1 MAATD
6 QSSTYETDG
15 AIGTKGAPV
24 PAPVP
29 VTQPDTSG
37 VGLVNSNGW
46 APANTGLTESP
57 ETLASTV
64 VSVEPPYKAP
74 PGPVP
79 GGNKDTTLTDS
90 PVGNGTDGN
99 ALNAA
104 LALTGTQETGSFGA
118 VPAGSALLPVAPA
131 APTLISGDRF
141 VRVSWAAV
149 ADPHASAKVTQY
161 VVEGDTGGHTY
172 APRAASP
179 TVKVE
184 NVTGGRP
191 QKYRVAAVNKNGHG
205 PFGPWSVASVSPT
218 NEDLV
223 RPTSLAADN
232 AVNPIYRQDGTI
244 VPGSYGRPTAPGKPT
259 VAAGATTTANVTWTA
274 PTSGQPSGGYDVKAS
289 SGQTVHVGPALL
301 TANVPGL
308 TLAASVTFTVTAV
321 GQLASTVSP
330 ASNAF
335 TVV

>member
-46 APANTGLTESP
+46 APVNTGMTESP
-57 ETLASTV
+57 ETLVSTV

-79 GGNKDTTLTDS
+79 GVIKDTTLTDS
-90 PVGNGTDGN
+90 PVGNGTDGA

-118 VPAGSALLPVAPA
+118 APAGSALVPVAPA

-172 APRAASP
+172 AARNATS
-179 TVKVE
+179 VKVE

-191 QKYRVAAVNKNGHG
+191 QKYRVAAVNRNGHG

-223 RPTSLAADN
+223 RPSALAADN

-259 VAAGATTTANVTWTA
+259 VAAQGTAGTATVTWTV
-274 PTSGQPSGGYDVKAS
+274 PTSGQPSGGYDVRAS
-289 SGQTVHVGPALL
+289 SGQTVHVGPGLL

-308 TLAASVTFTVTAV
+308 TVTASVTFTVTAV

-330 ASNAF
+330 ASNAY
-335 TVV
+335 TVA